1 MRPNHQLQ
9 QQGYW
14 DATYADDLTNFR
26 EHGDAGEVWFGADVM
41 EMVSSWTKGLCVDI
55 SQRHLQIQ
63 HKNDDSESVSQ
74 EDKDLAGWSVLDVGT
89 GNGLLLQELAKQGY
103 SIIHND
109 TYFSFCLANRD
120 EFIGVKLLLL
130 IYIDPTAQS
139 SRDMLGIDTRV
150 QLTGS
155 GERCLRCEKVEHDDE
170 TESEP
175 EIVHRV
181 GSEARHVIRT
191 TQPIFFLTVSC
202 RNRLHHLFPYSLIGC
217 QEGAIDMLFGNH
229 KVRYLVFVPTNDSPI
244 SGDYCVINTIH
255 DYVYEHTA
263 NMLSDT
269 TLDLEKIFSCNRA
282 KSLDNSG
289 IQHMERKLW
298 NKKHDATHAHKS
310 KMKVLH
316 DIKHRLKK
324 FTRWKDA
331 WLFKTR
337 FKHHCGRIKRK
348 IVDFH
353 KAKKGFPHDQ
363 VPQSKVSNLMVD
375 FQKSPRIYE
384 PS

>member
-1 MRPNHQLQ
+1 MDSKINSKYKQTNLIIDRPLL
-9 QQGYW
+9 
-14 DATYADDLTNFR
+14 ATIYA
-26 EHGDAGEVWFGADVM
+26 
-41 EMVSSWTKGLCVDI
+41 
-55 SQRHLQIQ
+55 Q
-63 HKNDDSESVSQ
+63 
-74 EDKDLAGWSVLDVGT
+74 
-89 GNGLLLQELAKQGY
+89 
-103 SIIHND
+103 
-109 TYFSFCLANRD
+109 
-120 EFIGVKLLLL
+120 
-130 IYIDPTAQS
+130 
-139 SRDMLGIDTRV
+139 
-150 QLTGS
+150 
-155 GERCLRCEKVEHDDE
+155 
-170 TESEP
+170 
-175 EIVHRV
+175 
-181 GSEARHVIRT
+181 
-191 TQPIFFLTVSC
+191 
-202 RNRLHHLFPYSLIGC
+202 IGC

-229 KVRYLVFVPTNDSPI
+229 KVRCLVFGPTNDSPI

-255 DYVYEHTA
+255 DYVNEHTA

-269 TLDLEKIFSCNRA
+269 TLDLEKIFSCNKS
-282 KSLDNSG
+282 KSLDNSA

-337 FKHHCGRIKRK
+337 FKHHCGRIKRN

-384 PS
+384 PP